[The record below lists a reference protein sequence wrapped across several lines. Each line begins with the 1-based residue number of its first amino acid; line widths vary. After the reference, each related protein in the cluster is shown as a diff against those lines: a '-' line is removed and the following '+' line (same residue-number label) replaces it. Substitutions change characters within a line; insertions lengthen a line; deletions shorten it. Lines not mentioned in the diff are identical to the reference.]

1 MAKQQKSKIHK
12 TFHELKAND
21 FATTNEN
28 IFTTAQL
35 LSWRGLCRCS
45 KYGGYTKKIKIND

>member
-35 LSWRGLCRCS
+35 LS
-45 KYGGYTKKIKIND
+45 